1 VLIRRS
7 GAERSAC
14 SRGVPALVTV
24 LALCGLVSP
33 APASATVSPDRPDT
47 LAGATAQPAGPIN
60 SWLRNTVRSGTDID
74 YFKFR
79 TSTNGYVRI
88 TLGNLAADYRL
99 DLYTSTGTLM
109 RSAQRSGVLFE
120 RIYTYASAGTYFV
133 RVRSAR
139 GAFDAV
145 NAYSL
150 YFQPLSEG
158 VQIYARRV
166 ARSDRPGTA
175 FVMGDVLN
183 NTSSWRAVVVTVTW
197 LDAFGSAIGTT
208 LGAVLP
214 FEMAPR
220 STSHVIAGDDTPPAG
235 IAGYTLT
242 FDAPTSSRRPK
253 TGLSLTK
260 GVVHESGL
268 TRYHPVTIN
277 NNTSRAVS
285 PVLAMVAYY
294 DARGRILQFWGES
307 AGLAANGSATVEVA
321 LPTLDVN
328 YTQYTVYAD

>member
-1 VLIRRS
+1 M
-7 GAERSAC
+7 
-14 SRGVPALVTV
+14 
-24 LALCGLVSP
+24 LALCGLVP
-33 APASATVSPDRPDT
+33 PTPASAAVYPDRPNT
-47 LAGATAQPAGPIN
+47 LAGATAQPASPAN
-60 SWLRNTVRSGTDID
+60 SWLRNTVRSGSDVD

-88 TLGNLAADYRL
+88 TLGDLPADYRL
-99 DLYTSTGTLM
+99 DLYTYTGALI
-109 RSAQRSGVLFE
+109 RSSQRGGVLFE
-120 RIYTYASAGTYFV
+120 RIYTYARAGTYFV

-139 GAFDAV
+139 GAFDAID
-145 NAYSL
+145 AYSL
-150 YFQPLSEG
+150 DFQPLSEG
-158 VQIYARRV
+158 VQISSRRV
-166 ARSDRPGTA
+166 ARADRPGTA

-183 NTSSWRAVVVTVTW
+183 NTSNWRTVVVTVTW
-197 LDAFGSAIGTT
+197 LDASGSAIGTT
-208 LGAVLP
+208 LGVALP
-214 FEMAPR
+214 FEVAPR
-220 STSHVIAGDDTPPAG
+220 STSHLIAGDDTPPAG

-242 FDAPTSSRRPK
+242 VDAPTSSRRPK

-268 TRYHPVTIN
+268 IRYHPVTMN
-277 NNTSRAVS
+277 NNTSRAIS

-321 LPTLDVN
+321 LPPLAIN